1 MDSFYSLQPLLQRL
15 ERGLLNPRARLF
27 DLWTILN
34 KCISQNCDPMHL
46 RKMGENNPEEVE
58 FSGGEVFCE
67 GRLYLFDLTIK
78 FF

>member
-34 KCISQNCDPMHL
+34 KMYIAKLWSNAFEKN
-46 RKMGENNPEEVE
+46 RENNPEEVE